1 MTINKK
7 KKEVFNRINIAFFG
21 GLVALGLSSNAQLV
35 TSTAMTPTE
44 LVESVLV
51 GDGVVVSGVTYTG
64 HPDAIGTFN
73 GAATNVGLTSGIILT
88 TGTVKNEVGGLGGEQ
103 RGPFGPNDTG
113 SSGKA
118 NGEPGYAPL
127 TAIAGVE
134 TQNAA
139 ILEFDFV
146 PLSDSVRFRY
156 VFGSDEYPE
165 FVDEG
170 FNDAFAFFISGPG
183 FGGTY
188 NMAQIPGGG
197 GAVSIDNINNGPSNS
212 GPCQNCSY
220 YIQNGTGTESPY
232 ATSNFYI
239 QYDGFTV
246 VMEAVAKVECGE
258 TYHLKIAIA
267 DAGDQAYDSG
277 IFLEANSLASY
288 APLEMNAALDLDGYG
303 DGMTMA
309 EGCESATITITRSHT
324 VEALSLPVILSG
336 SATEGIDYTDI
347 PATINFAAGQSTVTF
362 TFDVLSDALVEGTEN
377 LLIELNY
384 PDPCGEDNFVD
395 VELFIRDVDPL
406 TGTVENVE
414 AYCPGDEVELTV
426 NVSGGLPSYSYLWE
440 TGDVTPTI
448 TVAPG
453 VTTTY
458 NVTVNDAC
466 LGIPLTV
473 SGDVIVPEY
482 PPLNVSTTPDTSVL
496 CPNTPL
502 VLTAEPFG
510 GEGVYFYEWRVDGL
524 LIGSSSFVNVSPME
538 TTTYVLS
545 VTDGC
550 GSVIS
555 RDIIVTVI
563 ASVLQLEMS
572 PDQLICPGDSAEL
585 WVIATE
591 GLGDYTYY
599 WLHSGETT
607 SEVIVYPNETTTYT
621 VSVEDACHT
630 YDIKGITT
638 VEVVRPKANFEI
650 LTRDP
655 MENLL
660 VSFQNTS
667 IGGVTWDWDLG
678 NDESSTLNSP
688 TSTYNPWGTYEITLI
703 AYNEI
708 GCSDTVSKWL
718 YVKPEFYFYAPNA
731 FTPDDGRF
739 NNSYAVSVIGAVQ
752 FEFQIFNR
760 WGELIYQTTDQYFK
774 WDGTYNGHFVPDDVV
789 VYKVKITDREY
800 IVHDYEGMITILR

>member
-1 MTINKK
+1 M
-7 KKEVFNRINIAFFG
+7 FNRINIGFFG

-64 HPDAIGTFN
+64 DPDAIGTFN

-88 TGTVKNEVGGLGGEQ
+88 TVTVKNEVGGLGGEQ

-134 TQNAA
+134 THNAA

-156 VFGSDEYPE
+156 VFGSDEYHE

-170 FNDAFAFFISGPG
+170 YNDAFAFFISGPG

-232 ATSNFYI
+232 ATSNYYI

-288 APLEMNAALDLDGYG
+288 APLEMNAALDVDGYG

-309 EGCESATITITRSHT
+309 EGCESATVTITRSHT
-324 VEALSLPVILSG
+324 VEALSLPVIMSG
-336 SATEGIDYTDI
+336 TATEGIDYTDI
-347 PATINFAAGQSTVTF
+347 PATINFAAGQLTVTF
-362 TFDVLSDALVEGTEN
+362 TFDVLSDALAEGTEN

-384 PDPCGEDNFVD
+384 HDPCGEDNFVD
-395 VELFIRDVDPL
+395 VELFIQDVDPL
-406 TGTVENVE
+406 TASVENVE

-426 NVSGGLPSYSYLWE
+426 NVSGGLPAYSYLWE

-448 TVAPG
+448 TVSPG
-453 VTTTY
+453 VSTTY

-510 GEGVYFYEWRVDGL
+510 GEGVYFYEWRVDGV

-585 WVIATE
+585 LVIATE

-607 SEVIVYPNETTTYT
+607 SDVIVYPNETTTYT

-678 NDESSTLNSP
+678 NGESSTLNSP

-774 WDGTYNGHFVPDDVV
+774 WDGTYNGHLVPDDVV

>member
-1 MTINKK
+1 M
-7 KKEVFNRINIAFFG
+7 FNSLKIAFFG
-21 GLVALGLSSNAQLV
+21 GLVAFGLSSKAQLV

-73 GAATNVGLTSGIILT
+73 GSATNVGLTSGIILT

-103 RGPFGPNDTG
+103 RGPFGPNNTG

-183 FGGTY
+183 FVGTY

-197 GAVSIDNINNGPSNS
+197 GSVSIDNINNGPSNS

-258 TYHLKIAIA
+258 TYHLRIAIA

-277 IFLEANSLASY
+277 IFLEANSLSSY
-288 APLEMNAALDLDGYG
+288 APLVMDAALDLDGFG
-303 DGMTMA
+303 DGVTMA
-309 EGCESATITITRSHT
+309 EGCESATVTITRSYT
-324 VEALSLPVILSG
+324 DEALSLPVILSG

-347 PATINFAAGQSTVTF
+347 PATINFVTGQSTVTF
-362 TFDVLSDALVEGTEN
+362 TFDVLSDALAEGTEN

-406 TGTVENVE
+406 TANVENVE

-426 NVSGGLPSYSYLWE
+426 NVSGGLPAYLYLWE
-440 TGDVTPTI
+440 TGDVTPSI
-448 TVAPG
+448 AVSPG

-482 PPLNVSTTPDTSVL
+482 PPLTVSTTPDTSVL

-502 VLTAEPFG
+502 VLTAEPVG
-510 GEGVYFYEWRVDGL
+510 GEGVYFYEWRADGV
-524 LIGSSSFVNVSPME
+524 LISSSSFVNISPMV
-538 TTTYVLS
+538 TTTYVLT

-607 SEVIVYPNETTTYT
+607 SDVIVYPNETTTYT

-630 YDIKGITT
+630 YDIKGTTT

-650 LTRDP
+650 LTSDP

-678 NDESSTLNSP
+678 NGESSELNSP

-718 YVKPEFYFYAPNA
+718 YIKPEFYFYAPNA
-731 FTPDDGRF
+731 FTPDGGRF
-739 NNSYAVSVIGAVQ
+739 NNLYEVSVIGAVQ

-774 WDGTYNGHFVPDDVV
+774 WDGTYNGHLVPDDVV

-800 IVHDYEGMITILR
+800 IVHHYEGMITILR